1 MRIISGS
8 LKGRNILPP
17 KSFKARPTTDFAKE
31 GLFNVLENSLDLNTT
46 TVLDLFA
53 GSGGISLEFASRGS
67 LAVTCVEMNPQH
79 AAFIRETVAALGLT
93 SRIQVIRNNVFDFL
107 KICSRKYSLVFADPP
122 YDLPGLEN
130 LPEKIFNAGVL
141 EEDGMVVLE
150 HPATFSFSGS
160 EHFIKEKKNIAYIC
174 PPKQSGS
181 GSSAWLEYVPVTHGV
196 AGSSP
201 VRTAP
206 HISSKLLISLLDFF

>member
-160 EHFIKEKKNIAYIC
+160 EHFIKEKKYGNVHFSFFAVSKTL
-174 PPKQSGS
+174 PTFALALPNNQG
-181 GSSAWLEYVPVTHGV
+181 PVVQPG
-196 AGSSP
+196 
-201 VRTAP
+201 
-206 HISSKLLISLLDFF
+206 